1 MLVAL
6 PRGLEDWLPLLLKLL
21 AVAHVQEL
29 KLPALQRLEVPAKT
43 ALALLKYLPLPAG
56 LAADAAASLQGGRD
70 ANLWTARAAAL
81 VFAQYF
87 WFRHVFLLP
96 SDTCTALQVRCFSHG
111 LIVNRLLVH
120 CA

>member
-1 MLVAL
+1 M
-6 PRGLEDWLPLLLKLL
+6 P
-21 AVAHVQEL
+21 QEL

-56 LAADAAASLQGGRD
+56 LAAEAAVTLRGGR
-70 ANLWTARAAAL
+70 AATLWTARAAAL

-87 WFRHVFLLP
+87 WFRHVFLLSP
-96 SDTCTALQVRCFSHG
+96 DACAKLQVRLATFSSMST
-111 LIVNRLLVH
+111 

>member
-1 MLVAL
+1 ML
-6 PRGLEDWLPLLLKLL
+6 
-21 AVAHVQEL
+21 QEL

-56 LAADAAASLQGGRD
+56 LAAEAAGSLQGGR
-70 ANLWTARAAAL
+70 AATLWTARAAAL

-96 SDTCTALQVRCFSHG
+96 PGACDELQVGCGGVVTVIRTEPIG
-111 LIVNRLLVH
+111 WPLW
-120 CA
+120 CAAKDGAGGRAVLAVPAT

>member
-1 MLVAL
+1 M
-6 PRGLEDWLPLLLKLL
+6 P
-21 AVAHVQEL
+21 QEL

-56 LAADAAASLQGGRD
+56 LAAEAAVSLRGGR
-70 ANLWTARAAAL
+70 AATLWTARAAAL

-96 SDTCTALQVRCFSHG
+96 PDACAALQVRSVGSCMNNSC
-111 LIVNRLLVH
+111 LVLSLH
-120 CA
+120 QLPFT